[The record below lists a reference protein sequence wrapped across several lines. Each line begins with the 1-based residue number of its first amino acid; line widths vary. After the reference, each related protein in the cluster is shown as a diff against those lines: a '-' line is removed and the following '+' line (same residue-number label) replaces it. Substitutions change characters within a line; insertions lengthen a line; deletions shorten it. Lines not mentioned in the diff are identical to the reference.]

1 MSAFCFHEFLLA
13 IGNFLTDTQISQLTQ
28 VSVLSNNYSVLNMF
42 KYIKE
47 NNIDN
52 KDNKAEDYL
61 QQ

>member
-13 IGNFLTDTQISQLTQ
+13 IGSFLTDTQISQLTQ

-47 NNIDN
+47 NNDN
-52 KDNKAEDYL
+52 KDSKAADYL